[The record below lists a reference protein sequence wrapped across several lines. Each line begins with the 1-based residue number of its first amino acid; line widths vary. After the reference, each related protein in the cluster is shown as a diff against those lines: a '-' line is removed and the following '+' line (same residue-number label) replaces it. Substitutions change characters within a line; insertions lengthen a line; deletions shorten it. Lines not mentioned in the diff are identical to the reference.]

1 MDKNQTKPKKKNSLR
16 YNEYYG
22 TQSIFDELYA
32 KSKRNENFYK
42 LYELIVSEEN
52 ILLAFRTIKSNRG
65 STTKGSNPHTIKD
78 IKEWKEDEIVEY
90 VRKRL
95 NNFHPHPVRRIFIPK
110 HDGKM
115 RPLGIPSHNFQLLFR
130 ASHQRARVGTGSSR
144 TRACA
149 LQQEKPSQ

>member
-22 TQSIFDELYA
+22 TQNVFDELYA

-95 NNFHPHPVRRIFIPK
+95 NNFHPHPVRRIFYSKTRWKNETIRYPK
-110 HDGKM
+110 Y
-115 RPLGIPSHNFQLLFR
+115 
-130 ASHQRARVGTGSSR
+130 
-144 TRACA
+144 
-149 LQQEKPSQ
+149 